1 MAIQW
6 CRQSYRRRKR
16 VDILMTH
23 NLRFNIAWDAMMA
36 TVTLFWDTNIA
47 VMTKVVID
55 LFGATGVSFYPFDF

>member
-1 MAIQW
+1 
-6 CRQSYRRRKR
+6 
-16 VDILMTH
+16 MTH

-36 TVTLFWDTNIA
+36 TVTLFWGTNIA